1 MIRQPHL
8 VFATADTGLAAHWQ
22 GAFSKTPAVVITRF
36 VDLQGLAP
44 NTACLVW
51 LDQALPGLTK
61 FGFGDSTWLTKNQ
74 NAKFVAT
81 SSNPSDAEAI
91 PALDAGC
98 VGYCHAYA
106 DVATLRQVRQV
117 VEAGQVWVGVTL
129 MRRLVQSAAQA
140 APQAPKLDASWA
152 NELTEREQEIAIFA
166 ANGASNIEIARNCN
180 ISERTV
186 KAHLSAVFAKLNL
199 TDRLQLALR
208 VHGIN

>member
-1 MIRQPHL
+1 
-8 VFATADTGLAAHWQ
+8 
-22 GAFSKTPAVVITRF
+22 
-36 VDLQGLAP
+36 
-44 NTACLVW
+44 
-51 LDQALPGLTK
+51 
-61 FGFGDSTWLTKNQ
+61 
-74 NAKFVAT
+74 
-81 SSNPSDAEAI
+81 
-91 PALDAGC
+91 
-98 VGYCHAYA
+98 VGYCHAFA

-152 NELTEREQEIAIFA
+152 NELTEREHEIAIFA